1 MHVEAVFAAE
11 PPRGCVVQAMYTLS
25 PKLPPEATASSH
37 SQSEG
42 GSASGMSVAAAS
54 AARCFD
60 SGGGGA
66 GTTAADIADN
76 PAAKG
81 KRKVGGTSGSGSA
94 RKKKRKAKLKEAKTQ
109 SCAALLAVLTTPGGS
124 AVVAGA
130 GIGVGAAVAAQTAFS
145 SVFAAAFLSCNPKER
160 NVGSKRM
167 KFLKKDSGSQ
177 QYISGALQEFSKFR
191 VADVYEYVW
200 TQNKAIS
207 GVRVEEMEGKFG
219 MLKQTA
225 ESGQMPGTYMQAVTI
240 TDKARLEEY
249 LALASPFVLEMFL
262 PVDSWQR

>member
-1 MHVEAVFAAE
+1 MKR
-11 PPRGCVVQAMYTLS
+11 PR
-25 PKLPPEATASSH
+25 PN
-37 SQSEG
+37 
-42 GSASGMSVAAAS
+42 
-54 AARCFD
+54 R
-60 SGGGGA
+60 
-66 GTTAADIADN
+66 
-76 PAAKG
+76 
-81 KRKVGGTSGSGSA
+81 
-94 RKKKRKAKLKEAKTQ
+94 
-109 SCAALLAVLTTPGGS
+109 AALLAVLTTPGGS

-130 GIGVGAAVAAQTAFS
+130 GIGVGAAVAAQTAFF

-167 KFLKKDSGSQ
+167 EFLKKDSGSQ

-249 LALASPFVLEMFL
+249 LASVEKNNTNSKIKQRSEVSLLLVLL
-262 PVDSWQR
+262 PVS